1 MVCASLEVRNS
12 CFWYWEKE
20 IHRNRIPATTWSGDY
35 NIHSGGP
42 ENHPCV
48 QYILTLQVHKCYFT
62 LSQIELLPIFWTL
75 IVHFTMHIVHCT
87 SIWELGLVT
96 GQIRRSLSVDFVRA
110 QALCLF
116 SRLAHLGEGA
126 QAAAQRRQQAGQEE
140 EGRRREQIAHYI
152 AHIKG
157 TRGQQGRR
165 SVCPAVEIFW

>member
-1 MVCASLEVRNS
+1 M
-12 CFWYWEKE
+12 
-20 IHRNRIPATTWSGDY
+20 
-35 NIHSGGP
+35 
-42 ENHPCV
+42 
-48 QYILTLQVHKCYFT
+48 
-62 LSQIELLPIFWTL
+62 
-75 IVHFTMHIVHCT
+75 
-87 SIWELGLVT
+87 T

-165 SVCPAVEIFW
+165 SVCPPLGVYLNIDFPPLSLSITLK